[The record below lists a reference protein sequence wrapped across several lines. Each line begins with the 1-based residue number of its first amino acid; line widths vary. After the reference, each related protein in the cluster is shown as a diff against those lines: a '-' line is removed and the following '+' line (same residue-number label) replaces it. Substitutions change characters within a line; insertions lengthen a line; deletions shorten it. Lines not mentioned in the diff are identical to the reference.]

1 MGRLLAFL
9 LPQMLSLLGSSI
21 AQFGIIWTLTLR
33 YSSGSVLF
41 LASAAAFIP
50 QLILMMPAGAAADR
64 RSRKAAMML
73 SDGISA
79 LLAIAVIAACR
90 RGSDSLIF
98 YLAILAAR
106 SAAAGIQTPAAD
118 SAVPLLA
125 PEGAL
130 EKANS
135 IRGLMSALISFVS
148 PVAAGFL
155 MPYAGLSG
163 MMAIDAVTAAA
174 AVSALVFISVPESV
188 GTERVTVAGGFRFIF
203 SEKRILRLLAFHAI
217 ALMLIS
223 PGASL
228 TPLLVSRVFGDS
240 PSLLSASEASYSL
253 GMVAGG
259 AAAAALSGRVG
270 RRTMIALPLS
280 VYGIILAAMGLAS
293 SFPLYLALNAVIGLI
308 APGYTAFLMS
318 ALQEM
323 TPPGMMGRVMAAA
336 GIISVSGVPIGLAV
350 SAPLSDA
357 FPVEAV
363 FIAAGILTF
372 LHAAAGGRL
381 WLRSF

>member
-1 MGRLLAFL
+1 
-9 LPQMLSLLGSSI
+9 MLSLLGSSI

-50 QLILMMPAGAAADR
+50 QLILMLPAGAAADR

-73 SDGISA
+73 SDVISA
-79 LLAIAVIAACR
+79 FLAIAVIAACR
-90 RGSDSLIF
+90 RGSDSLLF

-135 IRGLMSALISFVS
+135 IRGLMSALISFLS
-148 PVAAGFL
+148 PVAAGLL

-174 AVSALVFISVPESV
+174 AVSALAFIAVPESDS
-188 GTERVTVAGGFRFIF
+188 TERVTVAGGFSFIF
-203 SEKRILRLLAFHAI
+203 TEKRILRLLAFHGI

-240 PSLLSASEASYSL
+240 PSFLSASEASYSL

-259 AAAAALSGRVG
+259 AAAAALSGRVE
-270 RRTMIALPLS
+270 RRTMIAAALS
-280 VYGIILAAMGLAS
+280 VYGIMLAAMGLAP
-293 SFPLYLALNAVIGLI
+293 SFPLYLVMNAAIGLI

-363 FIAAGILTF
+363 FIAAGVLTL
-372 LHAAAGGRL
+372 LHAAGGRL
-381 WLRSF
+381 WLRSS